1 MLRSLILTMALGA
14 AFAVL
19 PSHADDQASACAS
32 ASCGTDWVYFGTRHS
47 GEGQGIYAARFD
59 AKSGHLSPIGLVA
72 DIARPTWL
80 TAHPKLPVL
89 YSVGEFNRDGAVESR
104 VFSLTA
110 DPVTGKLTIMN
121 NVASGGIGANHLA
134 VDDEG
139 KEVFAAS
146 YGSGHVSW
154 LPALPD
160 GRLGMA
166 LSVQSN
172 YGKGPNSRQATPH
185 AHCVAI
191 DPTHRFVL
199 AADLGADRI
208 FVYRFDAA
216 THQLTPA
223 PTPFM
228 DVAPGSGPRHLVF
241 HPNGRFLFLVTELT
255 SEVVSYRWDAKR
267 ARLQYLQTLPM
278 DETTFSGQKSA
289 AHIATSHDGRYVY
302 VSNRAAH
309 SLLVYAVNSQTG
321 KLTEVQRISSEG
333 QTPWDFSIDPS
344 GRWMLVANFGSNSI
358 NVFAVDPASGKLTA
372 TQESLAVTQPSNVTF
387 PRIGASR
394 GE

>member
-1 MLRSLILTMALGA
+1 MLRSLMLTMAVGS

-19 PSHADDQASACAS
+19 PSHADDQAPACTD

-47 GEGQGIYAARFD
+47 GAGQGIYAARFD
-59 AKSGHLSPIGLVA
+59 AKSGRLSPIGNVA

-89 YSVGEFNRDGAVESR
+89 YSVGEISRDGLIESR
-104 VFSLTA
+104 VFSLAA
-110 DPVTGKLTIMN
+110 DPATGKLSIMN
-121 NVASGGIGANHLA
+121 SVFSGGAGATHIA
-134 VDDEG
+134 VDDEA
-139 KEVFAAS
+139 KEIFVAS

-154 LPALPD
+154 LPASPD
-160 GRLGMA
+160 GRLGIA

-172 YGKGPNSRQATPH
+172 YGSGPHTRQATPH
-185 AHCVAI
+185 AHGVAI

-208 FVYRFDAA
+208 FVYRFDPA

-228 DVAPGSGPRHLVF
+228 SVAPGSGPRHLVF
-241 HPNGRFLFLVTELT
+241 HPSGRFLFLVTELT

-267 ARLQYLQTLPM
+267 ARLQYVHTLPM
-278 DETTFSGQKSA
+278 DEPTFNGQKSA

-302 VSNRAAH
+302 VSNRGAH
-309 SLLVYAVNSQTG
+309 SILAYAVNSQTG
-321 KLTEVQRISSEG
+321 KLSEVQRISSQG

-358 NVFAVDPASGKLTA
+358 NVFALDPATGKLTA

-387 PRIGASR
+387 PHVGVR
-394 GE
+394 